1 MGEGRCFGDDIRI
14 VTYLYK
20 SADFIFSDIHFGI
33 LRRIEDY
40 NKIRKS
46 VILISMNLINP
57 KKDGTF

>member
-1 MGEGRCFGDDIRI
+1 MRI
-14 VTYLYK
+14 VSYLCK

-40 NKIRKS
+40 NKIKS